1 MNNIDLESR
10 FLDHVKCGAEMPKQ
24 APDTMLYAYGFYK
37 QATVGDVDTE
47 RPDSTSDVVSTF
59 KYDQWERMKGMSKED
74 AMLKYIEFIEN
85 LFKEQGLELET
96 YLKAVKEK

>member
-1 MNNIDLESR
+1 MANTDLENQ
-10 FLDHVKCGAEMPKQ
+10 FLDHVKCGADMPKQ
-24 APDTMLYAYGFYK
+24 APDTMLHAYGFYK
-37 QATVGDVDTE
+37 QATVGDVGAE
-47 RPDSTSDVVSTF
+47 RPESSSDVVSTF

>member
-1 MNNIDLESR
+1 MANTDLENQ
-10 FLDHVKCGAEMPKQ
+10 FLDHVKCGADMPKQ
-24 APDTMLYAYGFYK
+24 APDTMLHAYGFYK
-37 QATVGDVDTE
+37 QATVRDVGAE
-47 RPDSTSDVVSTF
+47 RPESSSDVVSTF